1 MVVSSH
7 TRSSTGCITTT
18 EGRRETVFFSDGESS
33 QYGEGKRS
41 ILFVEQYLDF
51 TRSICDRFYVIE
63 KGVVAPESDP
73 EVFRMAE
80 VSAYLSV

>member
-1 MVVSSH
+1 M
-7 TRSSTGCITTT
+7 GCITTT
-18 EGRRETVFFSDGESS
+18 EGRRETLFSSDGESS

-73 EVFRMAE
+73 GALRIDE